1 MDKDAWL
8 GDQVRVL
15 PANQVSW
22 DDLRAIFG
30 TRGSAS
36 VCWCQ
41 RYKLSRRESFAS
53 VPEEVR
59 ADRLREQTG
68 CGDAGGGAEQTNGL
82 VAQLDGQPVGW
93 CAVEPRP
100 AYFGLLANFRVPW
113 EGRDEDKGDDSVWA
127 VTCVLTRAGFRR
139 RGVSRALISG
149 AVDHARECGARA
161 IEGYP
166 MTTNKA
172 IAEELHVGSV
182 AGFAAA
188 GLREVSRPSQRRA
201 VMRLEF

>member
-41 RYKLSRRESFAS
+41 RYKLSRGESFAS

-68 CGDAGGGAEQTNGL
+68 CGDAGAEQTNGL

-113 EGRDEDKGDDSVWA
+113 EGRDEDKDDFGVWA

-139 RGVSRALISG
+139 HGVSRALIAG
-149 AVDHARECGARA
+149 AVAHARECGARV

-166 MTTNKA
+166 MTTNSA
-172 IAEELHVGSV
+172 ISEELHVGSV